1 MKMTKLRY
9 RVRHGVS
16 ILLWSIIPVT
26 ALVIV
31 LSYGGLALTRHVY
44 PPVVPVEGTSMN
56 PLLRFGDLALLKR
69 ADLGQLRKGDIIA
82 FRTTSDVQQKWNVP
96 GSYVHRIV
104 TVERG
109 AYGEQFQ
116 TKGDNVA
123 GKDPFWTV
131 EQNVI
136 GIYAGKIT
144 GGGYPILFARSKEG
158 KILLA
163 GIILIMFI
171 YWVLGVFERKQ
182 AAQLVNIHNLS
193 TIVDEARRIT
203 AKMEEGLPGPA
214 PPTKMEEG
222 VLESP
227 TQLVAPETT
236 TEPDLVRPRNWL
248 ISGDFLTGTMADDS
262 PSEAVEAQRIA
273 RILDAALEASPWP
286 RYDVAARADISL
298 PTMQAMLEGDI
309 LPDFATVLRLGKL
322 LGVSVWPAG

>member
-1 MKMTKLRY
+1 MTKLRH
-9 RVRHGVS
+9 RVRHSVS
-16 ILLWSIIPVT
+16 ILLWSIVPVI

-31 LSYGGLALTRHVY
+31 AVYGGLALTRHVY

-56 PLLRFGDLALLKR
+56 PLLRFGDLVLLKR
-69 ADLGQLRKGDIIA
+69 ADIGQLRKGDIIA
-82 FRTTSDVQQKWNVP
+82 FRTTSDVQQKWDVP

-109 AYGEQFQ
+109 AYGKQFQ

-136 GIYAGKIT
+136 GIYAGKIK

-163 GIILIMFI
+163 GLVLIMFI
-171 YWVLGVFERKQ
+171 YWILGVFERRQ
-182 AAQLVNIHNLS
+182 AVELVNIHNLS

-203 AKMEEGLPGPA
+203 AKMEEGVPA
-214 PPTKMEEG
+214 PPVKMEEG
-222 VLESP
+222 VLEPPIQS
-227 TQLVAPETT
+227 VAPETT

-248 ISGDFLTGTMADDS
+248 ISGDFLTGAMADDS
-262 PSEAVEAQRIA
+262 PSEVVEAQRIA
-273 RILDAALEASPWP
+273 RILDTALEASPWP

-298 PTMQAMLEGDI
+298 PAMQAMLEGDI
-309 LPDFATVLRLGKL
+309 LPDFATVIRLGKL
-322 LGVSVWPAG
+322 LGVSIWPAG